1 MYFRLLEI
9 EVNTLKR
16 GDSQFEAFLDQHRS
30 KIERQLIR
38 LKHLK
43 VVNIL
48 IYKINLCLVFLLKFS
63 VIYYITNYIYYI
75 FN

>member
-16 GDSQFEAFLDQHRS
+16 GDSQFEAFLAQHRS
-30 KIERQLIR
+30 KLERQLIR

-43 VVNIL
+43 VL
-48 IYKINLCLVFLLKFS
+48 YLFYK
-63 VIYYITNYIYYI
+63 
-75 FN
+75 

>member
-1 MYFRLLEI
+1 MYEFVFVTCFRLLEI

-16 GDSQFEAFLDQHRS
+16 GDSQFEAFLDQHRN

-43 VVNIL
+43 VIIEVIILFFYKLIL
-48 IYKINLCLVFLLKFS
+48 IINKF
-63 VIYYITNYIYYI
+63 
-75 FN
+75 

>member
-1 MYFRLLEI
+1 MQFRLLEI

-30 KIERQLIR
+30 KIERQLMR

-43 VVNIL
+43 VINKLVKKIYIRL
-48 IYKINLCLVFLLKFS
+48 I
-63 VIYYITNYIYYI
+63 TMT
-75 FN
+75 

>member
-1 MYFRLLEI
+1 MCFRLLEI

-43 VVNIL
+43 VFLN
-48 IYKINLCLVFLLKFS
+48 YK
-63 VIYYITNYIYYI
+63 YYFFFI
-75 FN
+75 

>member
-1 MYFRLLEI
+1 MHFRLLEI

-30 KIERQLIR
+30 KIERQLMR

-43 VVNIL
+43 VISKLIL
-48 IYKINLCLVFLLKFS
+48 KINKYL
-63 VIYYITNYIYYI
+63 ITMT
-75 FN
+75 

>member
-16 GDSQFEAFLDQHRS
+16 GDSQFEAFLAQHRS
-30 KIERQLIR
+30 KLERQLIR

-43 VVNIL
+43 VHLFIL
-48 IYKINLCLVFLLKFS
+48 
-63 VIYYITNYIYYI
+63 YIKNY
-75 FN
+75 

>member
-1 MYFRLLEI
+1 MGIVFNLLWHIIFFFRLLEI

-16 GDSQFEAFLDQHRS
+16 GDTQFEAFLDQHRS

-43 VVNIL
+43 VFIVTLIKNSIL
-48 IYKINLCLVFLLKFS
+48 TLY
-63 VIYYITNYIYYI
+63 
-75 FN
+75 

>member
-1 MYFRLLEI
+1 MHFRLLEI

-30 KIERQLIR
+30 KIERQLMR

-43 VVNIL
+43 VINKL
-48 IYKINLCLVFLLKFS
+48 IQKINICL
-63 VIYYITNYIYYI
+63 ITMT
-75 FN
+75 

>member
-1 MYFRLLEI
+1 MHFRLLEI

-30 KIERQLIR
+30 KIERQLMR

-43 VVNIL
+43 VVNKL
-48 IYKINLCLVFLLKFS
+48 IYV
-63 VIYYITNYIYYI
+63 
-75 FN
+75 

>member
-1 MYFRLLEI
+1 MIKLSFLCVYTALTNLFAIYFRLLEI

-30 KIERQLIR
+30 KIERQLLR

-43 VVNIL
+43 V
-48 IYKINLCLVFLLKFS
+48 F
-63 VIYYITNYIYYI
+63 YYVL
-75 FN
+75 